1 MRKLLII
8 LFLLIGSIAQ
18 AQTFT
23 QTFVDRCTGEVK
35 IITANFVNGS
45 ATVAF
50 YNRVRTIT
58 YVEFTNGELNRW
70 LNETYEWWRTLS
82 PCSSTTQQAQQAQ
95 QTAQQAQ
102 QAAQTA
108 SSAASSAAA
117 AASQAAT
124 SVPTPPVTPP
134 PSSPPPAS
142 SSTSPPA
149 SSGST
154 SSGSTSSSSSSSS
167 SSEGS
172 SSSGGSSSS
181 EGSSSE
187 SGGTTESKTEETK
200 TESKSEES
208 KTEETKEESKSEES
222 KEETKEESKEEE
234 SKEEESSE
242 ESEEESKEEEKKEE
256 KKKEKEEKKK
266 QRALAPIQLKADMM
280 AMQNPLG
287 GYNAA
292 MSFGASQSSV
302 FGDVSYGANLM
313 VFDNLKQATLALN
326 KSKIYMDETYNV
338 DWIESIG
345 VSYGNNFGTQSI
357 AGNFMRLKPMGKKGT
372 VGFGINYSYMFGNL
386 IETPMGSMGYNV
398 LYTNSMTF
406 NEGRLTYSP
415 AFIVSQTPLSFTLDS
430 SSNVKQYPKA
440 GDVLLTSNVSK
451 DAMFILANS
460 FTYKL
465 TRRFTFNFG
474 YTAIKSTNPILPLI
488 SSFTIGSKLPF

>member
-1 MRKLLII
+1 MKKLFII
-8 LFLLIGSIAQ
+8 LFLFIGSVAH

-35 IITANFVNGS
+35 VVTANFVNGS

-50 YNRVRTIT
+50 YSRIRTFT
-58 YVEFTNGELNRW
+58 YAEFTSGILNQW

-108 SSAASSAAA
+108 SSTASSAASSAT
-117 AASQAAT
+117 SAT
-124 SVPTPPVTPP
+124 QSMGGTSNATNTGG
-134 PSSPPPAS
+134 
-142 SSTSPPA
+142 STESTNTN

-154 SSGSTSSSSSSSS
+154 ESTSS
-167 SSEGS
+167 E
-172 SSSGGSSSS
+172 SSGGSSEGESSGSGETS
-181 EGSSSE
+181 EGGESNEGE
-187 SGGTTESKTEETK
+187 SGETETE
-200 TESKSEES
+200 
-208 KTEETKEESKSEES
+208 SEES
-222 KEETKEESKEEE
+222 KEEV
-234 SKEEESSE
+234 
-242 ESEEESKEEEKKEE
+242 KEEEKKEE
-256 KKKEKEEKKK
+256 KKKEENKK

-280 AMQNPLG
+280 TMQNPLG

-372 VGFGINYSYMFGNL
+372 VGYGINYSYMFGNL
-386 IETPMGSMGYNV
+386 IETPMASMGYNL
-398 LYTNSMTF
+398 LYTNSMMF

-415 AFIVSQTPLSFTLDS
+415 AFIVSQTPISFTLDS
-430 SSNVKQYPKA
+430 NSNTKRYPEA
-440 GDVLLTSNVSK
+440 GDILLTSNVSK

-474 YTAIKSTNPILPLI
+474 YTAIKSTNPLIPLI